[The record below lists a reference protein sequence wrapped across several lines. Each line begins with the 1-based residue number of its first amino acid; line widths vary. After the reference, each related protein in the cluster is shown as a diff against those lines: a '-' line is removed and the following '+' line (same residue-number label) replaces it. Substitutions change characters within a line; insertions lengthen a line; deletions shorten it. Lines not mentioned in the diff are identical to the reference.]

1 METLEYEISIKALV
15 QKIWDLLWN
24 QETYP
29 QWTQF
34 FMEGSQF
41 KTDWEVNGKTYF
53 LDAHGNGMV
62 STILRLEKPR

>member
-1 METLEYEISIKALV
+1 MDTLEYEISIKASV

-34 FMEGSQF
+34 FMEGS
-41 KTDWEVNGKTYF
+41 
-53 LDAHGNGMV
+53 
-62 STILRLEKPR
+62 